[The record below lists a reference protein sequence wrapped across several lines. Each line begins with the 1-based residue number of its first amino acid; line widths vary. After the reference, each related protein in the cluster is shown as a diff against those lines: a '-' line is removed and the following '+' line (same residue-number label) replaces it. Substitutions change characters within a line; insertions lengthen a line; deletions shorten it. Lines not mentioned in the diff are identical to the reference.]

1 MRTLILFLTGI
12 VALTIVSPSFGDVIL
27 YDSSVSGQ
35 TPDDQNLYYLALFGP
50 IDATQSWAA
59 GLTMLDTRG
68 DISESAGYYNYDT
81 LLAQPPKVPLTLDQT
96 GDGYTLRFFAQVVS
110 ENHSLSSNRAGF
122 SVIALSGDM
131 WGIELGFW
139 DDSIWA
145 QDDTPAAFI
154 RDESTLFDTTSS
166 VVRYDL
172 AIQNT
177 GYTLYADGAPLLS
190 GLLRSYATY
199 VPNDLAHHVYHQAN
213 FVFLG
218 DNTSSASAELLLG
231 DVVVLDAAVPEPAT
245 LSLLGAAG
253 MLMLRRRSA
262 QVLRRRRHIN

>member
-1 MRTLILFLTGI
+1 MRTLILCLTGI

-27 YDSSVSGQ
+27 YDSSVAGQ
-35 TPDDQNLYYLALFGP
+35 TPDNQNLYYLALFPP
-50 IDATQSWAA
+50 IDATTSWAA
-59 GLTMLDTRG
+59 NLTMLDTRT

-81 LLAQPPKVPLTLDQT
+81 LLAQPQKVPLSLDRT
-96 GDGYTLRFFAQVVS
+96 GDGYTLRFFAQVIA

-122 SVIALSGDM
+122 SVIVLSDDM
-131 WGIELGFW
+131 QGIELGFW

-145 QDDTPAAFI
+145 QDDTPTAFI
-154 RDESTLFDTTSS
+154 RDESTSFDTTSS
-166 VVRYDL
+166 LVQYDL

-177 GYTLYADGAPLLS
+177 GYTLYANGAPQLS
-190 GLLRSYATY
+190 GLLRNYAAY
-199 VPNDLAHHVYHQAN
+199 VPNDLAHHVYHQPD

-245 LSLLGAAG
+245 MLLLGAAG
-253 MLMLRRRSA
+253 VMMLRRRSA
-262 QVLRRRRHIN
+262 QVLRR